1 MLLLLAILLDGLVT
15 LVLGIVIG
23 TAWKISPLFYVSLAA
38 LHGLMAG
45 ACILFYLAVR
55 ALERDTAVS
64 EEETADRSQRKPKVV
79 PIFARPTLDKAA

>member
-1 MLLLLAILLDGLVT
+1 MVLLLAVLIDGLVT

-23 TAWKISPLFYVSLAA
+23 RAWKFSPLFYVSLAA

-45 ACILFYLAVR
+45 VCILLFLAVR

-64 EEETADRSQRKPKVV
+64 EEETADRSQRERKVV
-79 PIFARPTLDKAA
+79 PIFAQPTLDKAA